1 MKNRQH
7 FIVHSFITFLLILGG
22 ITSMCA
28 QKKLFKEWVGPSF
41 TQLHIDSD
49 QISKITLRSE
59 PIDKITIYTRM
70 EGETVDNNLITV
82 VTTDKVLS
90 IGTDITPFFEPYNDK
105 LAAHK
110 VLAIEMIVIIPEN
123 LSVTIRSKLAN
134 IYGSGR
140 INYLDAELET
150 GFIELESYEGNAILF
165 SKWGSIKVRALP
177 GVSGKGSSI
186 NGEVLNSL
194 PSKGNYVIDAA
205 SSHGAIVLLQTK
217 K

>member
-1 MKNRQH
+1 
-7 FIVHSFITFLLILGG
+7 
-22 ITSMCA
+22 MCA
-28 QKKLFKEWVGPSF
+28 QKKLFKEWIGPSF
-41 TQLHIDSD
+41 TELHIDSD

-70 EGETVDNNLITV
+70 EGETIDNNLITI
-82 VTTDKVLS
+82 TTTENVLS

-110 VLAIEMIVIIPEN
+110 VLAIEMIVIIPED

-134 IYGSGR
+134 IFGSGH
-140 INYLDAELET
+140 INYLETELET
-150 GFIELESYEGNAILF
+150 GFIELDSFEGNAILF
-165 SKWGSIKVRALP
+165 SKWGSIKVRAIP
-177 GVSGKGSSI
+177 GVSGTGTSV
-186 NGEVLNSL
+186 NGAVVNSL
-194 PSKGNYVIDAA
+194 PRKGNYVINAA